1 MSSSITTVAVQCRTK
16 GIQHVDPLLH
26 IQIILAAKSGIWEL
40 KEALISGSLLLL
52 FHHGQV
58 QTSADADSAATAAA
72 LHPHRCS
79 MGSNWFFGC
88 TAAVCSL
95 RIINTHQT
103 SVRSQRGEG
112 AAGERAMYLRGVI
125 ISGDLGVCPH
135 ASGDA
140 AFIYSLAGFLRAP
153 C

>member
-1 MSSSITTVAVQCRTK
+1 MSSSVWQCRTK
-16 GIQHVDPLLH
+16 GIQRVDPLLH
-26 IQIILAAKSGIWEL
+26 IQIILAAAKSGIWEL
-40 KEALISGSLLLL
+40 KQALISGSLLLL
-52 FHHGQV
+52 FIHHGQV
-58 QTSADADSAATAAA
+58 QTFADADSAATAAA

-79 MGSNWFFGC
+79 VGSNWFFGC

-103 SVRSQRGEG
+103 SVHSQRGEG

-125 ISGDLGVCPH
+125 ISGDLGACPH